1 MTHRRTIKT
10 NRKAIMMDR
19 KSMMTYKKS
28 IMTYRKSI
36 MTDRKII
43 SHLLFLFIVKH
54 TFKVTKNKN
63 IVCFFCSILLLFE
76 MIIIN
81 HDNVNIEIY

>member
-10 NRKAIMMDR
+10 NRKAIMTYR
-19 KSMMTYKKS
+19 KSMM
-28 IMTYRKSI
+28 IYRKSI